1 MRPILLAVF
10 ALLLPMMAAATEP
23 TNVIYLTAFA
33 VDNPADSQQRER
45 AAQLDEAL
53 LRALQARQIQVKPVS
68 QQAALPTRG
77 WLVQGQVSSEAGR
90 RLVRTVVGFGAG
102 ASNVEAHVWLSNLA
116 AEEQQ
121 QLTAQDRSKRL
132 PGALVTRNPQL
143 AAAKFLLER
152 RALNRNI
159 DECGRR
165 SGGRHQQSIG
175 QRALIGRPR
184 AVPPTSICKRA

>member
-1 MRPILLAVF
+1 MRPILLAMF

-68 QQAALPTRG
+68 QQAALPTSG

-102 ASNVEAHVWLSNLA
+102 ASNVEAHAWISDLA

-159 DECGRR
+159 DEVAADLADD
-165 SGGRHQQSIG
+165 INK
-175 QRALIGRPR
+175 AL
-184 AVPPTSICKRA
+184 ANAH

>member
-1 MRPILLAVF
+1 MRLILLAVF
-10 ALLLPMMAAATEP
+10 TLLLPMMTSATEP
-23 TNVIYLTAFA
+23 SEMLYLSAFA

-53 LRALQARQIQVKPVS
+53 LRALQARQIQVTPLS
-68 QQAALPTRG
+68 PQAALPTSG

-102 ASNVEAHVWLSNLA
+102 ASNVEAQVWISDLKA
-116 AEEQQ
+116 GEQQ

-159 DECGRR
+159 DEVASDLADDISR
-165 SGGRHQQSIG
+165 SLSSGH
-175 QRALIGRPR
+175 
-184 AVPPTSICKRA
+184 

>member
-1 MRPILLAVF
+1 MVFMRPILLAVF
-10 ALLLPMMAAATEP
+10 ALLLPTMTAATEP

-45 AAQLDEAL
+45 AAQLDDAL

-68 QQAALPTRG
+68 QQAALPTSG

-102 ASNVEAHVWLSNLA
+102 ASNVEAHVWLSDLA

-152 RALNRNI
+152 RAL
-159 DECGRR
+159 
-165 SGGRHQQSIG
+165 S
-175 QRALIGRPR
+175 GRPR
-184 AVPPTSICKRA
+184 AVLPTSICKRA